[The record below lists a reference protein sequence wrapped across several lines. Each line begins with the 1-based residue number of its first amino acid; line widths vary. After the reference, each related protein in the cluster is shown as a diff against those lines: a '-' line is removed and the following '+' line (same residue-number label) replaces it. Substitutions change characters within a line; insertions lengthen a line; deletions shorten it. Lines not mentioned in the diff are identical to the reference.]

1 MINLCPIQRMLI
13 SSSLTSTMAFIAS
26 DGLSD
31 ITDLDIYLLKRKRE
45 SRERISRR
53 FGSLPRYSIA
63 GKAGWLNHVR
73 AEIQNELTLEMNG
86 MLSTPLAVLDFDI
99 FSISEEDAFDSLH
112 RRGLGQS
119 GFGYEFID
127 HIEDLELWDED
138 KVNHS
143 TDPDYPE
150 EFCRT
155 NQCDG
160 ECWY

>member
-1 MINLCPIQRMLI
+1 MLI
-13 SSSLTSTMAFIAS
+13 TSSLTANMAYLAS
-26 DGLSD
+26 DGFSA
-31 ITDLDIYLLKRKRE
+31 ITDGNILWLDIQRQY
-45 SRERISRR
+45 RERMAQRQRQRILDGYVVPHR
-53 FGSLPRYSIA
+53 IA
-63 GKAGWLNHVR
+63 DKADRLIDAR